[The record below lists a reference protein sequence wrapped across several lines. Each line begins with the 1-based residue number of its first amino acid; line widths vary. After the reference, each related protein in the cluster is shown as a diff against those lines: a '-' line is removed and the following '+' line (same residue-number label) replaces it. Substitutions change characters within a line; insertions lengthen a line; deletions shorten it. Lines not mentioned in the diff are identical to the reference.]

1 MRKCIQWCISE
12 SENYLLNVKGLN
24 DHDKRLRVWNM
35 IKIWGLTLFSSRN
48 KNGNDNKEGDME
60 LVGLSTF
67 ALALFGLYW
76 CFGGCFGDMR

>member
-35 IKIWGLTLFSSRN
+35 IKSWGLTLFSSRN
-48 KNGNDNKEGDME
+48 KNGNDNKEGDIE

-67 ALALFGLYW
+67 ALALLGSIGAS
-76 CFGGCFGDMR
+76 GGVLVT